1 MEYYKHPPEYA
12 PLPTELEHRPGLE
25 LAAPPPEFGQRTT
38 VSAET
43 PKDKRRLQQFLAVPA
58 LLLVSL
64 LCLHGVKLPTTTEV
78 EAAEPIQTYPTGSVV
93 FDVLYAVRD
102 VDTVRYSYVV
112 YSPSLS
118 VDAPQE
124 LIDAYHGTPY
134 PISVYA
140 WLSDEADHIVAPA
153 NDPDVWEGSRSW
165 FESAMDATGLEG
177 SLTLTLIAV
186 YTEEEKE
193 RQTQAV
199 LPLAELP
206 PVAETFATLN
216 VLSSME
222 IDYYAQ
228 FNSQPEDDH
237 SYRFR
242 VSEFR
247 VIQIYVI
254 YICI

>member
-1 MEYYKHPPEYA
+1 
-12 PLPTELEHRPGLE
+12 
-25 LAAPPPEFGQRTT
+25 
-38 VSAET
+38 
-43 PKDKRRLQQFLAVPA
+43 
-58 LLLVSL
+58 
-64 LCLHGVKLPTTTEV
+64 
-78 EAAEPIQTYPTGSVV
+78 
-93 FDVLYAVRD
+93 
-102 VDTVRYSYVV
+102 
-112 YSPSLS
+112 
-118 VDAPQE
+118 
-124 LIDAYHGTPY
+124 
-134 PISVYA
+134 
-140 WLSDEADHIVAPA
+140 
-153 NDPDVWEGSRSW
+153 
-165 FESAMDATGLEG
+165 MDATGLEG

-193 RQTQAV
+193 RQTQVV